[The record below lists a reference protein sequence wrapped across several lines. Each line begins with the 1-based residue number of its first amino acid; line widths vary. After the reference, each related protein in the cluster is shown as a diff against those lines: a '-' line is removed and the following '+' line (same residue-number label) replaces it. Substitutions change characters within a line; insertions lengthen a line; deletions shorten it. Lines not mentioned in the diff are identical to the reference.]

1 MNVLTRQRVIDAIS
15 RVQKTTITESMMSLT
30 LEELGMDSFDAIN
43 LFFALEEEFNI
54 ELPDDAKNYKN
65 IEDVILGVEALLD
78 NELAIDAS

>member
-1 MNVLTRQRVIDAIS
+1 MNVPTRQRVIDAIS
-15 RVQKTTITESMMSLT
+15 RVQKTTITENMMSLT

-43 LFFALEEEFNI
+43 LFFALEDEFNI
-54 ELPDDAKNYKN
+54 ELPDEAKNYKN